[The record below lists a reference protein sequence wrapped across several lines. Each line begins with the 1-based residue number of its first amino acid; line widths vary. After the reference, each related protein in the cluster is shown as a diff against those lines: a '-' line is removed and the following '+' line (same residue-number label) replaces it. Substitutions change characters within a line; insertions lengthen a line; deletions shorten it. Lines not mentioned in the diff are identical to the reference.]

1 MIFRNPLK
9 TGVTLRYLF
18 TFTLFGCVWIVI
30 EYFLFEKEA
39 FNGYKIIF
47 DAILGVLLI
56 SQPYTVFTLVIL
68 IEILTLI
75 NRYRQ
80 I

>member
-1 MIFRNPLK
+1 MEIN
-9 TGVTLRYLF
+9 
-18 TFTLFGCVWIVI
+18 
-30 EYFLFEKEA
+30 
-39 FNGYKIIF
+39 IIF
-47 DAILGVLLI
+47 YAILGVLLI

-68 IEILTLI
+68 IGILTLI